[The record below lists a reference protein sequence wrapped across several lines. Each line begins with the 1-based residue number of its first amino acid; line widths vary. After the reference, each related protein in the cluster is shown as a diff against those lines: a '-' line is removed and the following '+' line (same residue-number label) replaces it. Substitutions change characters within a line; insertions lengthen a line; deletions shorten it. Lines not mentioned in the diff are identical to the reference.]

1 MVQAPPAA
9 IDLRTTAFPPE
20 FTPGARN
27 AVTTCLRIQP
37 NEKVTLITD
46 ERCLAIAASLAAEL
60 DRIGCTWHSF
70 VLENIAPR
78 PLTEMPSVVLGD
90 METSQASIFAVEV
103 QPNELHSRMQMTDV
117 VNRRH
122 MRHAH
127 MVNITPEIMTQ
138 CMRADFLAIDRLSQA
153 VLDKVRA
160 ATYVRAT
167 TPAGTD
173 IHAQLSPD
181 YRWFKTSGIIS
192 TEKWGNL
199 PGGECF
205 TAPAEVNGV

>member
-1 MVQAPPAA
+1 MLDQATPTVT
-9 IDLRTTAFPPE
+9 DLRSVAFPAD
-20 FTPGARN
+20 FIPGARN

-37 NEKVTLITD
+37 HEKVTLITD
-46 ERCLAIAASLAAEL
+46 ERCLTIAASLTSEL
-60 DRIGCTWHSF
+60 DRIGCPWNAF
-70 VLENIAPR
+70 VLENLAPR
-78 PLTEMPSVVLGD
+78 PLTEMPAIVLAD
-90 METSQASIFAVEV
+90 METSQVSIFAVSV

-117 VNRRH
+117 VNRRR

-138 CMRADFLAIDRLSQA
+138 GMRADFLAIDRLSQA

-173 IHAQLSPD
+173 IHAELNPD
-181 YRWFKTSGIIS
+181 YRWFKTS
-192 TEKWGNL
+192 
-199 PGGECF
+199 
-205 TAPAEVNGV
+205 

>member
-1 MVQAPPAA
+1 
-9 IDLRTTAFPPE
+9 
-20 FTPGARN
+20 
-27 AVTTCLRIQP
+27 
-37 NEKVTLITD
+37 
-46 ERCLAIAASLAAEL
+46 
-60 DRIGCTWHSF
+60 
-70 VLENIAPR
+70 
-78 PLTEMPSVVLGD
+78 
-90 METSQASIFAVEV
+90 
-103 QPNELHSRMQMTDV
+103 MQMTDV
-117 VNRRH
+117 VNRRR

-138 CMRADFLAIDRLSQA
+138 GMRADFLAIDRLSQA

-173 IHAQLSPD
+173 IHAQLNPD

-205 TAPAEVNGV
+205 TAPGEVNGVFVVDGVVGDFLCARYGILRAHPSPSTSKAIASPAPSARTKPSSAISGPIPTPMKTLIVSASSPSAPTSASTASSATSFRTKNFPASTSHSETPTAPTPEPLGSPQPTST